1 MEALD
6 PELAALVE
14 GHGEDGCRLYLE
26 QLRWPLGVECPRC
39 SSDDV
44 LWLERRR
51 RHNCREC
58 RYQFRVTAQT
68 VFHDSHLP
76 LSKWFLA
83 VSLMLSV
90 ERGVSAFQL
99 QKILG
104 GSYKSAWFLEHRIRC
119 AMAAANPDPKAPSP
133 SCRPP
138 RRRGRARP
146 TPRRPSGRAKRRR
159 TGRFCALLIAGVH
172 RNVGARYLAAYWDE
186 VRWRHENGGNPN
198 AFRDTVAALLEHPW
212 LPYEEL
218 TGSRPSR
225 DGARVMIVRPLDAAV
240 RQAGELD
247 LAVPGLALVEAGIGV
262 ASTGVERLLGALES
276 IAAGD

>member
-1 MEALD
+1 MHLNEIQLEGLD
-6 PELAALVE
+6 PRLVALIRRS
-14 GHGEDGCRLYLE
+14 GEDGCRLYLE
-26 QLRWPLGVECPRC
+26 HLRWPFGVECPRC
-39 SSDDV
+39 DSSDV

-51 RHNCREC
+51 RHNCRRC

-119 AMAAANPDPKAPSP
+119 AMASGNPEREGPVAFVRATANGGVSGLEDSAVPDAAEAPASWLLLR
-133 SCRPP
+133 S
-138 RRRGRARP
+138 
-146 TPRRPSGRAKRRR
+146 
-159 TGRFCALLIAGVH
+159 LIAGVH

-212 LPYEEL
+212 LPYDEL
-218 TGSRPSR
+218 I
-225 DGARVMIVRPLDAAV
+225 GARA
-240 RQAGELD
+240 
-247 LAVPGLALVEAGIGV
+247 PGGATER
-262 ASTGVERLLGALES
+262 AS
-276 IAAGD
+276 